1 MGSRGGRKHHH
12 VQRWCPQPL
21 TPLMEG
27 PDLGMED
34 EDGNKKESSWEII
47 REWFRLQ
54 RNANAGGDSSSS
66 MYNIPP
72 AKHQDLRLLLGVLG
86 CPLAP
91 IPIPISDS
99 NSINTPHIRDI
110 PLVSK
115 SLSPPP
121 YLLQYYFFLIYL

>member
-1 MGSRGGRKHHH
+1 MGSRGGRKHH
-12 VQRWCPQPL
+12 VERWCPQPL

-34 EDGNKKESSWEII
+34 DDGNRKESSWEII

-54 RNANAGGDSSSS
+54 RNAGAGAGGDCSSSS

-91 IPIPISDS
+91 IPISDSNS

-110 PLVSK
+110 PLVS
-115 SLSPPP
+115 L
-121 YLLQYYFFLIYL
+121 